1 MQVLPESMVTEV
13 DGTLLL
19 QSPLHPAKRE
29 LPDGIAVRDTTW
41 PLMTDAEHIVPQS
54 MPGGVEIT
62 MPLPAPTLLTLRV
75 FRTAA
80 VMLYVSVFT
89 ISLFPVMSTAKNL
102 MVVVAEMLISSEY
115 SVELVPGIVPSV
127 V

>member
-75 FRTAA
+75 FRTGV
-80 VMLYVSVFT
+80 VMSYASVFT
-89 ISLFPVMSTAKNL
+89 TSMLPVLSTAKYL
-102 MVVVAEMLISSEY
+102 RVAEAETLIEP
-115 SVELVPGIVPSV
+115 E
-127 V
+127 